1 MKMAQVGLKS
11 NGIEKMNT
19 EKLTESLYKNRMR
32 YTTAFY
38 EHEVATNFYNRL
50 SGRVFHKQTND
61 GSEESREKYEKL
73 KEVCKEILGIQLKAA
88 RKLYIIEEEFDN
100 LIDDFNNEQ
109 KS

>member
-1 MKMAQVGLKS
+1 
-11 NGIEKMNT
+11 MNI

-32 YTTAFY
+32 YTTTFY
-38 EHEVATNFYNRL
+38 EHDAASKFYNRL
-50 SGRVFHKQTND
+50 SGRVFHKMTTD
-61 GSEESREKYEKL
+61 GSEEAKEKYEKL

-100 LIDDFNNEQ
+100 LIDNFGNEQ

>member
-1 MKMAQVGLKS
+1 
-11 NGIEKMNT
+11 MNI

-38 EHEVATNFYNRL
+38 EHDAASNFYNRL
-50 SGRVFHKQTND
+50 SGRVFHKPSDD
-61 GSEESREKYEKL
+61 GSEESKERHEKL
-73 KEVCKEILGIQLKAA
+73 MKACKEIVGLQLKAA

-100 LIDDFNNEQ
+100 LIDNFGNEQ